1 MEINNCNNF
10 INDNRPVIDDKCDHS
25 SCIIDAWGMAARARC
40 RAPYTPPVKPKKVVI
55 PTSAATKSEKSKAA
69 KKSNTS
75 SALRLKASELVA
87 VMLGKTLTY
96 TGILAALDKS
106 YPDHGITLRMLQMR
120 MANYAGHSETLEEI
134 AAHYLETVAE
144 QRADRVTLL
153 KSFDAFRRW
162 TTIQAGYFSIIQMPD
177 GSQFKEPKSISFA
190 SMDDTEFSELYKATL
205 NVLWN
210 FILNKTFST
219 PAAAENAASQLLSYA

>member
-1 MEINNCNNF
+1 PEE
-10 INDNRPVIDDKCDHS
+10 
-25 SCIIDAWGMAARARC
+25 
-40 RAPYTPPVKPKKVVI
+40 KK
-55 PTSAATKSEKSKAA
+55 
-69 KKSNTS
+69 
-75 SALRLKASELVA
+75 LVRGY
-87 VMLGKTLTY
+87 VNY
-96 TGILAALDKS
+96 LAE
-106 YPDHGITLRMLQMR
+106 
-120 MANYAGHSETLEEI
+120 YAGHSDTLEEL
-134 AAHYLETVAE
+134 ARQYLDTLAE

-162 TTIQAGYFSIIQMPD
+162 TTIQAGYYAIIQMPD

-205 NVLWN
+205 DVLWQ